1 MSAFRAPPASHTS
14 PSPTRSVQC
23 MLQRLHS
30 LSPAEPGRCGL
41 RFDESSADG
50 RSYRRVGKR
59 ALGPTAPVPSASK
72 FTTALPL
79 PERTEAV
86 LAFVDQSGTPH
97 PNDSDPGAVLMA
109 VCMRE
114 STFTE
119 LSRAFYNIKRHYGW
133 VEEGQPREIHGC
145 KCATK
150 RAYQNRRAGW
160 LVFRAALRATLRR
173 PIVPTMVLMPGPSE
187 KPQSPRGEL
196 PAQYFFLLQ
205 CVEAL
210 AVQWQEKSAIIIFD
224 EEGREK
230 DKKRAFAFTNLLYR
244 YGQGRYFSRT
254 VPVPLFGNSAA
265 NSGLEAADI
274 FAYTVNVATYR
285 STTAGPSWKQYLT
298 EMRRLQADIE
308 MKAPNLTDVRGR
320 PLYGRY
326 DMPERFFYSRAPAP
340 QQ

>member
-1 MSAFRAPPASHTS
+1 MSAFQAPPASHTL
-14 PSPTRSVQC
+14 PSPTRSVQY

-41 RFDESSADG
+41 RFGQSSADG

-59 ALGPTAPVPSASK
+59 ALSPTAPMPNASK
-72 FTTALPL
+72 FTIAIPL
-79 PERTEAV
+79 PGRTEAV

-133 VEEGQPREIHGC
+133 IEAGRPKEVHGC
-145 KCATK
+145 ECATK
-150 RAYQNRRAGW
+150 RAYLNKRAGW
-160 LVFRAALRATLRR
+160 RVFRAALRATLRR
-173 PIVPTMVLMPGPSE
+173 RVVPLMVLIPGPSK

-205 CVEAL
+205 RIEAL
-210 AVQWQEKSAIIIFD
+210 AIRWGEENAIVIFD
-224 EEGREK
+224 EEGRNE
-230 DKKRAFAFTNLLYR
+230 DKERAFAFTNLLYR
-244 YGQGRYFSRT
+244 YGQGHYFSRI
-254 VPVPLFGNSAA
+254 VPVPLLGNSAA

-274 FAYTVNVATYR
+274 FAYTVNIAAHR
-285 STTAGPSWKQYLT
+285 SLTAGLSWRQYLI
-298 EMRRLQADIE
+298 EMRRLRTDIE
-308 MKAPNLTDVRGR
+308 MRSQNLMDVQGR
-320 PLYGRY
+320 PLDGKYN
-326 DMPERFFYSRAPAP
+326 MPEHFFYSRAPVP
-340 QQ
+340 QR